1 MPRQTQSQVPR
12 IQGLPQVPQDR
23 PALQVFEQTAQPR
36 QTVSQLIS
44 IFNSASKLGKQL
56 KLQEEDRK
64 AAQKQ
69 AAKEIQAET
78 EKQLKEQK
86 KFSDLKQSITLAQL
100 SLAVDRA
107 KDPMQL
113 LAFQMRLQDM
123 VDKDPA
129 IILKA
134 GSIFKAIND
143 QLNKLE
149 KDEQKRKD
157 IADAKAVDNILQPVQ
172 DLLNDIQHNSDARS
186 AFVFQY
192 EQENKD
198 RQDRGQDLLTIRQFA
213 SDYLRQILL
222 SNTAAQGGFALSDLD
237 NAGLDAVLKSEF
249 FDSFVN
255 SISNEQENVI
265 QQRQKE
271 GNARQLIIARD
282 SFLRGNVNLSIN
294 SLRAVAESRFP
305 DQPALQQ
312 NDFNN
317 EYSKIFNDAVL
328 SGNIVSVAEAM
339 RTASADTLSV
349 LLRNETITKVLEKT
363 TDNFISGVFDDFKQ
377 IQFDFRNRVT
387 HPGMSRGEIEAAYA
401 EVKKSEAEQLKDLK
415 SQLDLSSLSDGERK
429 VVNFEIEKQEKKF
442 LADLSNDFRQ
452 FNETELKK
460 EIDLNQVTEAFR
472 LAGESIIFQLDDD
485 IDQQKDR
492 AKQLADL
499 HLTNDQIKLAVDLV
513 LDKFKFESLED
524 GGEIRRITATLGQIF
539 KSSDI
544 TRIPT
549 RLEEVLLSSMNSS
562 DPLTIFRAAQM
573 ASDILENNQ
582 IAFNSSFNFAAA
594 GGKGILSL
602 RLAVAMAVINTS
614 LGQPAISFGSLDP
627 DTSKKSIANLP
638 LIIGGVNEEDFLKV
652 QLSLGEIL
660 AASKGIRFDIPQS
673 KTDFDNAFAVNSLL
687 KVFGDNP
694 DLVDFFGKN
703 VKDDVFFSNG
713 KQVSNFKADP
723 NQITKDSIELTK
735 LFQGNE
741 QILNNIRREAAVLMV
756 AFPSLTPE
764 VALAAAFTGARI
776 RNNLTFIKDEQGKII
791 PVNDKNHHLPTD
803 PKRFVDHMDEL
814 KGDVLEALRLDVRL
828 SPFSNGMGT
837 ERLEVP
843 DLWILTLDTD
853 LMGDSRFDTSQGL
866 PVILIFKPTGLRVS
880 TDLSDNRSIIY
891 SKNLFEDSTP
901 PPPSKQS
908 IPSSEPSFSPS
919 KPSFSPPKPPLLSA
933 SRPTKS
939 N

>member
-157 IADAKAVDNILQPVQ
+157 IADSKAVDNILQPVQ
-172 DLLNDIQHNSDARS
+172 DLLKDIQNNSGARS

-237 NAGLDAVLKSEF
+237 NAGLEAVLKSEF

-255 SISNEQENVI
+255 SISKEQENVI
-265 QQRQKE
+265 QLRQKE
-271 GNARQLIIARD
+271 GNARQLIIAKD
-282 SFLRGNVNLSIN
+282 SFSRGNINLSIN

-305 DQPALQQ
+305 DQPALQLK
-312 NDFNN
+312 DFNN
-317 EYSKIFNDAVL
+317 EYSKIFQDGVH
-328 SGNIVSVAEAM
+328 SGNIVSVAAALRE
-339 RTASADTLSV
+339 ASAVTRDA
-349 LLRNETITKVLEKT
+349 LLGNKTYVKVIEET
-363 TDNFISGVFDDFKQ
+363 TDNFLSGVFDDFQ
-377 IQFDFRNRVT
+377 QVQFEARNRVA
-387 HPGMSRGEIEAAYA
+387 HPGMSRQEIEASYA
-401 EVKKSEAEQLKDLK
+401 EVKKDLE
-415 SQLDLSSLSDGERK
+415 SRLDDLTSRIDLSSLSAQERLI
-429 VVNFEIEKQEKKF
+429 VGFEKEKQKKKF
-442 LADLSNDFRQ
+442 LADLSNNFRQ
-452 FNETELKK
+452 FNETERQK
-460 EIDLNQVTEAFR
+460 EIDFNQATEAFR
-472 LAGESIIFQLDDD
+472 LGESSLKSQIAGNQKE
-485 IDQQKDR
+485 QQDFV
-492 AKQLADL
+492 KQLADL
-499 HLTNDQIKLAVDLV
+499 HLTKDQVDLTV
-513 LDKFKFESLED
+513 DLALDKLEFGSLKED
-524 GGEIRRITATLGQIF
+524 GEIRRITLTLGQIF
-539 KSSDI
+539 KSSNI
-544 TRIPT
+544 IRIPT
-549 RLEEVLLSSMNSS
+549 RLENFLLSSMDSQ
-562 DPLTIFRAAQM
+562 DPLVIFRAAQLG
-573 ASDILENNQ
+573 SDILENNQ
-582 IAFNSSFNFAAA
+582 IAFNSSFNFAEAN
-594 GGKGILSL
+594 GKGILSL
-602 RLAVAMAVINTS
+602 RLQVAMIAIKTS
-614 LGQPAISFGSLDP
+614 LGQSAISFGSLDP

-638 LIIGGVNEEDFLKV
+638 SIVGAVTEVDRQQVLRT
-652 QLSLGEIL
+652 LGERL
-660 AASKGIRFDIPQS
+660 ADFRGTIFDESLSKRNFN
-673 KTDFDNAFAVNSLL
+673 NAFAVNSLL
-687 KVFGDNP
+687 KVFDNNP
-694 DLVDFFGKN
+694 DLVAFFEDN
-703 VKDDVFFSNG
+703 VKDDVFSSSG
-713 KQVSNFKADP
+713 EEVSRADP
-723 NQITKDSIELTK
+723 NKINRDSAKLTK

-741 QILNNIRREAAVLMV
+741 QILNNIRNEAKVLM
-756 AFPSLTPE
+756 ATYPDLAPE
-764 VALAAAFTGARI
+764 VALATAFLGAKI
-776 RNNLTFIKDEQGKII
+776 RNNLTFIKDGQGKII
-791 PVNDKNHHLPTD
+791 PVNDRFNHLPDD
-803 PKRFVDHMDEL
+803 PKRFIFQMDQL
-814 KGDVLEALRLDVRL
+814 KGEVLEALRQDIKLH
-828 SPFSNGMGT
+828 PNFSQLGT

-843 DLWILTLDTD
+843 EDWVLTLDTN
-853 LMGDSRFDTSQGL
+853 LMGDPRFDTSQGL
-866 PVILIFKPTGLRVS
+866 PVILIHIPTSRRVG
-880 TDLSDNRSIIY
+880 TDLSGNRSFSY
-891 SKNLFEDSTP
+891 SNNKFDN
-901 PPPSKQS
+901 S
-908 IPSSEPSFSPS
+908 IPLPSAPER
-919 KPSFSPPKPPLLSA
+919 LLRAPIGLSLQ
-933 SRPTKS
+933 
-939 N
+939 